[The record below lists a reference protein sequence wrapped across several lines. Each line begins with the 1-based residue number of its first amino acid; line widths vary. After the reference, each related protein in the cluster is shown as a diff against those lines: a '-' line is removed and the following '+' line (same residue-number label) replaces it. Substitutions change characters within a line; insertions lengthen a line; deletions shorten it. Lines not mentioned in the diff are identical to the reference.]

1 MRISDKVSRS
11 SFAIAGHSVYPGC
24 AGDLRRYLLE
34 HGVAQLAYITHDF
47 STLKTRRSHLQLYR
61 RRRLQAERSSPDYG
75 FLPEPLVNIKDII
88 YTLWWM
94 LFIVERADVYI
105 GLSGFDTA
113 CGVILK
119 SIGRVGAVVY
129 YSIDFMPGR
138 FANRFLN
145 ELYHRVNEFALKRST
160 EIWDLSPRMV
170 EGRRDVRGLA
180 ARDLPPQ
187 YVLPVGIWPDSV
199 KCIFDEVNRSEL
211 VFIGELSEKTGV
223 QLVLAA
229 MPEVLAEIPSFVFR
243 VIGTGAFESQLKALA
258 SRLAVDSHVI
268 FEGSLP
274 DEAVAE
280 KLAHAAAGVALY
292 DKSKDDFTYYA
303 DPGKLK
309 TYLSAGL
316 PILLTDLPWNARELE
331 AAGCAVVVEYDKSSV
346 AKSVIEMLKDEDRL
360 IARRESV
367 EAYAMNLDWNR
378 MLDECMDRLL

>member
-1 MRISDKVSRS
+1 MDDRVKNS
-11 SFAIAGHSVYPGC
+11 SFVIVGHSVYPAR

-34 HGVAQLAYITHDF
+34 NGAAQLAYINHDF

-61 RRRLQAERSSPDYG
+61 RGRLEAKRSSPDYR

-94 LFIVERADVYI
+94 IFVVKRADVYI

-119 SIGRVGAVVY
+119 SLHRIRTLVY
-129 YSIDFMPGR
+129 YSIDFMPVR
-138 FANRFLN
+138 FTNRFLN
-145 ELYHRVNEFALKRST
+145 EVYHRVNEFALKRST
-160 EIWDLSPRMV
+160 EIWDLSPRMA
-170 EGRRDVRGLA
+170 EGRRDVRGLRA
-180 ARDLPPQ
+180 GDLPPQ
-187 YVLPVGIWPDSV
+187 YLVPSGIWPDSLR
-199 KCIFDEVNRSEL
+199 CPFDEVSRSEL

-223 QLVLAA
+223 QLVLEA
-229 MPEVLAEIPSFVFR
+229 MPEILAEIPSFVFR
-243 VIGTGAFESQLKALA
+243 VIGTGPYEIQLKALA
-258 SRLAVDSHVI
+258 ARLGIEPHVV
-268 FEGSLP
+268 FEGLLL
-274 DEAVAE
+274 DETAVAE